1 MRRALGIGVCFL
13 LLVVLGTPSYGAQIF
28 LPNSDAS
35 WLDTLNYY
43 RISSGLNPIVED
55 PALSANVNKHVKYLS
70 SSNPKFFTGQYVSRH
85 SENPAS
91 PYYTAAGSHS
101 GQEIT
106 ATLIP
111 NQFQSID
118 MWMGAP
124 FHAMGFMREGLQTAG
139 WASSYNART
148 GFYETGADIL
158 TGLKLGRSKIIT
170 FPGNGSYSRI
180 DSFAGENPDPR
191 ESCGTGWRNFVGLPF
206 WVSLLRSPS
215 HRMSA
220 QLTTP
225 SGQVIES
232 PTQLCIVN
240 EYTLKSSDPIYGNAG
255 KAIIK
260 ADHMVLI
267 IPKKTLD
274 PGLQNVSLLIGG
286 KQRITWSFTVIAPP
300 PVLKWTTS
308 PNPMEITWDAPPT
321 QPANPMVGYDV
332 LVGDSAMKKFQS
344 YRTTT
349 TAFPTSSVNP
359 GNYWVCVKVIAK
371 YRDSACPSFYPLTV
385 K

>member
-1 MRRALGIGVCFL
+1 MRRVLGILLCLVFL
-13 LLVVLGTPSYGAQIF
+13 LAPGTPSNAEGIL
-28 LPNSDAS
+28 LPGSDAT
-35 WLDTLNYY
+35 WLETLNYY
-43 RISSGLNPIVED
+43 RFSSGLNPVSED
-55 PALSANVNKHVKYLS
+55 PALSANVNKHVIYLS
-70 SSNPKFFTGQYVSRH
+70 SSDPKFFTGQYVSRH

-111 NQFQSID
+111 NQFQSVD

-124 FHAMGFMREGLQTAG
+124 FHAMGFMREGLHTAG

-158 TGLKLGRSKIIT
+158 SGLKQSRTRIIK
-170 FPGNGSYSRI
+170 FPGSGSYSRM
-180 DSFAGENPDPR
+180 DSYVGENPDPR
-191 ESCGTGWRNFVGLPF
+191 ESCGTGWRNFVGLPI
-206 WVSLLRSPS
+206 WVSLLKSPS

-225 SGQVIES
+225 SGQVVKSRSE
-232 PTQLCIVN
+232 LCVVN
-240 EYTLKSSDPIYGNAG
+240 EYTMKSSDPIYGSAG

-267 IPKKTLD
+267 IPKNKLA

-286 KQRITWSFTVIAPP
+286 KRRIAWSFTVIAPP

-308 PNPMEITWDAPPT
+308 PDPMEITWNAPPT
-321 QPANPMVGYDV
+321 QPANPTVGYDV
-332 LVGDSAMKKFQS
+332 LVGDSALKKFQS

-349 TAFPTSSVNP
+349 TAFPTSSVRP

-371 YRDSACPSFYPLTV
+371 YRDSACLSFYPLTV
-385 K
+385 N